1 MILVTIMMITIK
13 ESAGNNLCEFSWS
26 MFKSR
31 ALKDYRLLN
40 LPEFE
45 FIKTTEFIHMN
56 DKIVFPSMMK

>member
-1 MILVTIMMITIK
+1 
-13 ESAGNNLCEFSWS
+13 